1 MIMFERFEAAKIR
14 RFINRY
20 RKPYTFKRS
29 DLNAYNEPTDGE
41 QEVCNIYGV
50 YHEAS
55 YKHLAAVVADAG
67 VHIPEV
73 EPMIL
78 CLKDEVTD
86 LIKVDDFVYVNE
98 KKMIVTKK
106 KDINNSGFAY
116 DISLRHVDYGEE
128 A

>member
-1 MIMFERFEAAKIR
+1 MITFERFEAAKIR
-14 RFINRY
+14 RFISRY
-20 RKPYTFKRS
+20 RKPYTFVRS
-29 DLNAYNEPTDGE
+29 NLNAYKEPTDGE
-41 QEVCNIYGV
+41 QEVCNMYGV

-55 YKHLAAVVADAG
+55 YKHLAVVVADAG
-67 VHIPEV
+67 VHIAEV

-86 LIKVDDFVYVNE
+86 LIQVDDFVYVNG
-98 KKMIVTKK
+98 KKMVVTKK

-116 DISLRHVDYGEE
+116 DISLRYVDYGEE